1 MLWYDMEKE
10 KKFRHPL
17 SEETIMRIVEEVR
30 RAWRNGKTQE
40 EIAEACGTTQKHIHS
55 IIKGKTL
62 NKFTIDMALMLW
74 TGLGHRPET
83 LIPGGLI
90 DYEKLEQIAS
100 GEYAELLSDFVELLA
115 SGKANNKDIWKLAG
129 VINYLKN
136 NPTPQ

>member
-90 DYEKLEQIAS
+90 NYEKLEQIAA
-100 GEYAELLSDFVELLA
+100 GEYAELLADFVELLA
-115 SGKANNKDIWKLAG
+115 SGRANNKDIWKLAG
-129 VINYLKN
+129 VISYLKN
-136 NPTPQ
+136 NPTQQ

>member
-1 MLWYDMEKE
+1 MENE
-10 KKFRHPL
+10 NRFRHPL
-17 SEETIMRIVEEVR
+17 SEGTIRRIVEEVR
-30 RAWRNGKTQE
+30 RAWQSGKTQE

-83 LIPGGLI
+83 LIPGDLI

-100 GEYAELLSDFVELLA
+100 GEYAELLADFVELLA
-115 SGKANNKDIWKLAG
+115 AAKPNNKDIWKMAG
-129 VINYLKN
+129 VISYLKN
-136 NPTPQ
+136 NPGLQ